1 MANEP
6 EVTVRVKLLERG
18 QLRAFADVTIS
29 FSDHELTVLG
39 FRIVQKDGQAPW
51 IALPTSGYQK
61 DGKPVSKKLVEFS
74 RKLNQ
79 TVRETILLEY
89 ERALSTGPERAA

>member
-1 MANEP
+1 MPNEP

-29 FSDHELTVLG
+29 CSGHELTVLG
-39 FRIVQKDGQAPW
+39 FRIVQKDGQLPW
-51 IALPTSGYQK
+51 IASPTSSYQK
-61 DGKPVSKKLVEFS
+61 EGKPVNKKLVQCS

-79 TVRETILLEY
+79 TIQETILLEY
-89 ERALSTGPERAA
+89 ERALRAGPERAA

>member
-18 QLRAFADVTIS
+18 QLRAFADVTIA
-29 FSDHELTVLG
+29 FSSHELTLLG
-39 FRIVQKDGQAPW
+39 YRIVQKDGQPPW
-51 IALPTSGYQK
+51 IALPSSSYQK
-61 DGKPVSKKLVEFS
+61 EGKPVNKKLVECS

-79 TVRETILLEY
+79 TIQEAILLEY
-89 ERALSTGPERAA
+89 ELARSTGPERAA